1 MTCETEQQSN
11 SLPPAAE
18 TAETRNGK
26 MSRLVLLVLP
36 ELPGPEQMM
45 SPVSRS
51 ALQSCVTCGTVKE
64 HHEASKMSLFVS
76 VYHEDGRLIER
87 QETQCSCKN

>member
-1 MTCETEQQSN
+1 MRAVTCETEQQSN

-26 MSRLVLLVLP
+26 MSGLVLLVLP

-51 ALQSCVTCGTVKE
+51 ALQSCVTCGTIKE
-64 HHEASKMSLFVS
+64 HHGVKMSLYVS
-76 VYHEDGRLIER
+76 VYHEDGRLIVTSR
-87 QETQCSCKN
+87 NSMFM